1 MGTLLLV
8 LTLSVTVE
16 TPITSLVGNRVQLR
30 EWCAAA
36 GNYDACTR
44 FVAYRVEG
52 GCVREDDTWRIDAAA
67 TFRPYI
73 FLWNLR
79 SLSHEQ
85 EHIEDV
91 RRDVIALVVGLES
104 HRFAGEEACR
114 SRLLSEQRD
123 FGAKMRMFAESSNLA
138 RHASLRASLAR

>member
-8 LTLSVTVE
+8 LTLSSVTVE
-16 TPITSLVGNRVQLR
+16 TPITSLVGNRAQLR

-44 FVAYRVEG
+44 FVAFRVEG
-52 GCVREDDTWRIDAAA
+52 ACVREDDTWRIDATA

-73 FLWNLR
+73 ILWNLR

-91 RRDVIALVVGLES
+91 RRSVSALVTGVES
-104 HRFAGEEACR
+104 AEFETEERCAA
-114 SRLLSEQRD
+114 RLLEERER
-123 FGAKMRMFAESSNLA
+123 FGGAMREFAAASNA
-138 RHASLRASLAR
+138 MRHPRSVRGR